1 MARQVYGRS
10 SSTGR
15 WILIV
20 VLLGLV
26 GTVLFL
32 IFSGG
37 SDQQVAEPNNL
48 ANNDG
53 QPEDVND
60 KPAPPEIEFKEFVPK
75 SSGGVEL
82 PEEQAVPEIPAA
94 TAETPDNVTAEAEK
108 LINQAAQSLEG
119 SRPDIIKARDLL
131 NEALF
136 LPVSED
142 TRETVKKKMSELVD
156 EWLFSKTVYE
166 GDSLCDDYIVR
177 PGDTLTQIGKD
188 HKVPAEIIKE
198 INGIGSAR
206 GLRAGETIKVIHGPF
221 HCRISRSDF
230 TLDLY
235 LQKTFVDSF
244 TIGIGK
250 PGYETPTGLW
260 VVEPGGKLVKPT
272 WTDPDTGRTY
282 EADDPDYPLGSRW
295 IGLAGVKGN
304 AKNRQGFAIHGTK
317 DPNEIGAAVSRGC
330 IRMHNGAAVLM
341 YKLLQPGHSQVRV
354 IE

>member
-1 MARQVYGRS
+1 MARQVYGRRS
-10 SSTGR
+10 SIGR
-15 WILIV
+15 WILAV

-26 GTVLFL
+26 ATVLFL

-37 SDQQVAEPNNL
+37 PSRQGAD
-48 ANNDG
+48 ANSLSGVDN

-60 KPAPPEIEFKEFVPK
+60 KPASPEVQFKEFVPK
-75 SSGGVEL
+75 SAGGVEV
-82 PEEQAVPEIPAA
+82 PEEQAVPEIPAV
-94 TAETPDNVTAEAEK
+94 TAETPDDVNAEAEN
-108 LINQAAQSLEG
+108 LIAQAAQSLEG
-119 SRPDIIKARDLL
+119 GRPDIIKARDLL

-136 LPVSED
+136 LPLD
-142 TRETVKKKMSELVD
+142 KKRRQTVKEKMSELAD
-156 EWLFSKTVYE
+156 KWLFSETVYE

-177 PGDTLTQIGKD
+177 PGDTLTQIGKK
-188 HKVPAEIIKE
+188 HKVPAEIIMG
-198 INGIGSAR
+198 INGISSAK
-206 GLRAGETIKVIHGPF
+206 GLRAGESIKVINGPF

-235 LQKTFVDSF
+235 LQKTYVDSF
-244 TIGIGK
+244 AIGIGK

-295 IGLAGVKGN
+295 IGLAGVRGD

-341 YKLLQPGHSQVRV
+341 YKLLQPGQSQVRV